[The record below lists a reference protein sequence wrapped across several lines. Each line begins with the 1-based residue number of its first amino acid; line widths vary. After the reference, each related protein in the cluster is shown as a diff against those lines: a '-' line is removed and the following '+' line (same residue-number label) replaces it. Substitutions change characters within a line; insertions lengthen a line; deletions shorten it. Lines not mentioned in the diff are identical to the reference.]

1 MMQNR
6 SNSIFDHIVNK
17 GIVISKLKGTV
28 QANKMMK
35 IAGIPDR
42 IIERVLFEP
51 QKLRSTDWS

>member
-6 SNSIFDHIVNK
+6 SNNIFDHIVNK
-17 GIVISKLKGTV
+17 GIVISKFIGMV
-28 QANKMMK
+28 PANKMMK
-35 IAGIPDR
+35 IAGIPDH

>member
-17 GIVISKLKGTV
+17 GIVISKFIGIAP
-28 QANKMMK
+28 ANKMMK
-35 IAGIPDR
+35 VAGIPDR

-51 QKLRSTDWS
+51 QKLRSSDWS